1 MVQTVLRYNMPVVP
15 ENNGFTITAQGNTN
29 IGDNPI
35 LTICTAY
42 TGAKK
47 KTGMVLMEVELL
59 TGWEAVSPESLMNEV
74 DSGVQR
80 VEQDE
85 KENKVVLYFDY
96 MHREEKCI
104 DLELKQVI
112 TIENAWEALIT
123 VYDYSNTDESASQL
137 YSFN

>member
-1 MVQTVLRYNMPVVP
+1 M
-15 ENNGFTITAQGNTN
+15 
-29 IGDNPI
+29 
-35 LTICTAY
+35 TICTAY

-59 TGWEAVSPESLMNEV
+59 IGFEAVSPESLMNEV

-112 TIENAWEALIT
+112 TIENAKEALIT
-123 VYDYSNTDESASQL
+123 VYDYSNTEESASQL